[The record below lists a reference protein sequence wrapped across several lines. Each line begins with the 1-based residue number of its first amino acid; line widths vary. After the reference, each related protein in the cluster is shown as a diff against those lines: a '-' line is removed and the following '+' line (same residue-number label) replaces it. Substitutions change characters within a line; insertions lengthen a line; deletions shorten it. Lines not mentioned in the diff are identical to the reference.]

1 MEQKDLTLQN
11 LKGDLDVFRRDS
23 ITIGNLTE
31 KYLSLVYPS
40 YLLEPDDIEEFLDEK
55 SAEKLRNMTFFRLQS
70 CTVDSVDKAF
80 ERVNEKIEKLFTGL
94 HSIGVSI
101 GYGLVSKNGVTNLIL
116 GVYMESDMNV
126 LRSITQGML
135 SGIEMDN
142 YQPDFSKKENDKN
155 FHGILSGV
163 PSLYVREQKQEFSL
177 SSIMRSLNGSE
188 YTLLFLA
195 KPVPK
200 PIVIDYISEL
210 VSVRDE
216 AFAVSKRNIARSMS
230 YATTKSHAE
239 NVSDTK
245 NGIAGQV
252 GGIAG
257 TALGAAI
264 GTVIAPGVGTATGA
278 AIGGGLGATIGSIF
292 GGKSHSEGY
301 SDSIAKAI
309 TKADTVSSDIQNGF
323 ALELMNYA
331 DKAIERL
338 KNGHING
345 VWQTAMV
352 FSADSAE
359 SRNIIKACL
368 SGELSKPDSDKL
380 PLAAFEPK
388 EKEGENIRIPQ
399 FLEGGNRQNSLCSY
413 LTSSEL
419 GLLCTVPTESVPD
432 FEIRIRHDYPMVRS
446 TVTDDSVV
454 IGNLA
459 DGRRA
464 LQNMPFALTHSD
476 LNKHTFVCGL
486 TGSGKTTTVKKILVE
501 SQVPF
506 LVIES
511 AKKEYRNII
520 VNTNVFTL
528 GRPEI
533 NCPQMNPFYVMPGV
547 NLQTHIDYIKDLFNA
562 SFSFYGPMP
571 YILEK
576 CLYSVYEN
584 KGWNLTLGYHPLLVN
599 KQSRI
604 DFFDASKLGNQY
616 SNSAHKYLFP
626 TMQDLKNEITRYVE
640 EELKY
645 DGEVAGNVKT
655 AMKVRLENLCNGA
668 KGFSFNTYEYLDL
681 AKILSE
687 NVVFELEGLADDSDK
702 AFCVGLLVI
711 YINEFRQMQKELA
724 GVQRMELSHLL
735 VIEEAHRLLKNVNT
749 ERSTEE
755 IGNPKG
761 KAVEHFTNMIAEM
774 RSYGQGV
781 IVAEQ
786 IPSKLAPDVIKNS
799 SNKIVQ
805 RIVSIDDQK
814 TMANTI
820 GMPADDAIQLGIIE
834 AGYAF
839 CHKEGMALPTLVKIT
854 DIYIKDN
861 KEQKLD
867 GYVSDEILFNKN
879 EECFE
884 KINYNIVRTVLDETD
899 EMKQRVFS
907 LLNTLLIESPQN
919 VMTACDCIIKETD
932 RKLKKDAVSLVFCN
946 DRRKILAEYLT
957 SGLLCFLLN
966 GVYAVKKLPSDKF
979 IEKLENLFFFIDSKK
994 VNELKKELT
1003 ALYGIDCAK
1012 LAKRI
1017 VVNLILRDK
1026 KESTDVKRTILGYFT
1041 IVSDETLNE
1050 LGAEIYG
1057 GIDV

>member
-11 LKGDLDVFRRDS
+11 LKGDLDAFRRDS
-23 ITIGNLTE
+23 ITIGKLTE

-40 YLLEPDDIEEFLDEK
+40 YLLDSNEIEEFLDEN
-55 SAEKLRNMTFFRLQS
+55 SAKKLSDMTFFRLQS

-80 ERVNEKIEKLFTGL
+80 DKVNEKIEKLITGL
-94 HSIGVSI
+94 HSIGVTI

-126 LRSITQGML
+126 LKSITQGML
-135 SGIEMDN
+135 SGIEMDS
-142 YQPDFSKKENDKN
+142 YQPDFSKNKN

-163 PSLYVREQKQEFSL
+163 PSLYVREQKQAFSL

-195 KPVPK
+195 KTVPE
-200 PIVIDYISEL
+200 PFVIDCISDL
-210 VSVRDE
+210 ISVRDE

-230 YATTKSHAE
+230 YAKTKSHAD
-239 NVSDTK
+239 NVNDTK
-245 NGIAGQV
+245 TGIAAGQV
-252 GGIAG
+252 GGAAG

-264 GTVIAPGVGTATGA
+264 GTVIAPGVGTMAGAT
-278 AIGGGLGATIGSIF
+278 IGGGLGTVIGGIF
-292 GGKSHSEGY
+292 GSKSHSEGY
-301 SDSIAKAI
+301 SDSISEAI
-309 TKADTVSSDIQNGF
+309 TNGDTVSGDIQNGF

-331 DKAIERL
+331 DKAIEHL
-338 KNGHING
+338 KNGRANG

-352 FSADSAE
+352 YSADSLE

-368 SGELSKPDSDKL
+368 SGELSKSDSDKL

-388 EKEGENIRIPQ
+388 EKDGEYIRIPK
-399 FLEGGNRQNSLCSY
+399 LLDDGNRKNPLCSY

-446 TVTDDSVV
+446 AVSGDSAV

-459 DGRRA
+459 DGRRV

-486 TGSGKTTTVKKILVE
+486 TGSGKTTTVKKILME
-501 SQVPF
+501 SKVPF
-506 LVIES
+506 LVMES
-511 AKKEYRNII
+511 AKKEYRHIA
-520 VNTNVFTL
+520 VDTTVFTL
-528 GRPEI
+528 GKPEI

-576 CLYSVYEN
+576 CLYSVYKN
-584 KGWNLTLGYHPLLVN
+584 KGWNLMLGYHPLLVN
-599 KQSRI
+599 EKSRA
-604 DFFDASKLGNQY
+604 DFFDASYLKNQHLV
-616 SNSAHKYLFP
+616 SAHKYLFP

-640 EELKY
+640 KELKY

-668 KGFSFNTYEYLDL
+668 KGFSFNTYEYLDFS
-681 AKILSE
+681 KILSE

-702 AFCVGLLVI
+702 AFSVGLLVI
-711 YINEFRQMQKELA
+711 YINEFRQMEKELA
-724 GVQRMELSHLL
+724 GAQRLGLSHLL
-735 VIEEAHRLLKNVNT
+735 VIEEAHRLLRNVDT

-799 SNKIVQ
+799 STKIVQ

-854 DIYIKDN
+854 DTYIKDN
-861 KEQKLD
+861 NEQKLD

-879 EECFE
+879 KNCFE
-884 KINYNIVRTVLDETD
+884 KINYTIVRTILDETD
-899 EMKQRVFS
+899 EMKQLVFS

-932 RKLKKDAVSLVFCN
+932 QKLKKDAVSLVFCN

-957 SGLLCFLLN
+957 SRILCFLLN
-966 GVYAVKKLPSDKF
+966 GVYAVKKLPPNEF
-979 IEKLENLFFFIDSKK
+979 IEKLENLFVFIDSKK

-1003 ALYGIDCAK
+1003 ALYGTDCAK
-1012 LAKRI
+1012 LAKKI
-1017 VVNLILRDK
+1017 VVNLILRSK
-1026 KESTDVKRTILGYFT
+1026 KESTDVKGTILGYFT

-1050 LGAEIYG
+1050 LSAEING
-1057 GIDV
+1057 GIGV